1 MKSELVIKM
10 KVPFSKFQGTGND
23 FVMIDNREFGLDLT
37 QQQIA
42 TICNR
47 KFGVGGDGLILIE
60 IEDGT
65 PKMVYYNSDGADSSM
80 CGNGGRCFVKFCHE
94 LGIFDAEGEF
104 LAVDGLH
111 HFRIDGDKIHLKMGD
126 VNDISRDDEA
136 WVIETGSPHYI
147 EEADVLD
154 GLDII
159 QLGRSIRYSEKYS
172 AEGINVNV
180 VETDGI
186 TALMRTYERGVE
198 DETLSCGTGATAVA
212 VMLAES
218 KNWESP
224 VSISTLG
231 GKLEVAFRK
240 NGNLYED
247 VWLIG
252 PAAKTFDG
260 EIEI

>member
-1 MKSELVIKM
+1 
-10 KVPFSKFQGTGND
+10 
-23 FVMIDNREFGLDLT
+23 MIDNRELGLKLT

-42 TICNR
+42 TVCNR
-47 KFGVGGDGLILIE
+47 NFGVGGDGLILIE
-60 IEDGT
+60 VEGGI

-80 CGNGGRCFVKFCHE
+80 CGNGGRCFVKFCHK
-94 LGIFDAEGEF
+94 LGIFDTEGEF

-111 HFRIDGDKIHLKMGD
+111 HFRIDGNRIQLKMGD
-126 VNDISRDDEA
+126 VTEIDRDSDA

-147 EEADVLD
+147 EEADVLN

-159 QLGRSIRYSEKYS
+159 EKGRSIRFSDRYTAK
-172 AEGINVNV
+172 GINVNI
-180 VETDGI
+180 VEIDGF

-224 VSISTLG
+224 VQISTLG
-231 GKLEVAFRK
+231 GKLEVAFQK
-240 NGNLYED
+240 NGSKYED

-252 PAAKTFDG
+252 PAERVFDG
-260 EIEI
+260 EIEIG